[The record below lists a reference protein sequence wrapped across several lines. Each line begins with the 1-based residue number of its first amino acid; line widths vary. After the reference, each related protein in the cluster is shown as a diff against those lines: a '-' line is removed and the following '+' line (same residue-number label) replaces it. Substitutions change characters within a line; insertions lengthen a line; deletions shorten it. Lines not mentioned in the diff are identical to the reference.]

1 MLDDGHFFEN
11 EYTRMKIEDG
21 ILFVEYPSN
30 LTITLQIAEKCVSD
44 RLKFCKGK
52 SYPMLADIS
61 NIKASQ
67 REAREY
73 LSSEEGIKGITA
85 GAFIVKSQFT
95 RLLGTVF
102 LSLNLNFNAK
112 RPPAKLFVDKDDAKE
127 WLKQYRVI
135 GQI

>member
-11 EYTRMKIEDG
+11 EYTRMTIEDG
-21 ILFVEYPSN
+21 ILFIEYQPN
-30 LTITLQIAEKCVSD
+30 LIITLEIAQKCVGD
-44 RLKFCKGK
+44 RLRFCKGK
-52 SYPMLADIS
+52 SYPMLADITT
-61 NIKASQ
+61 IKASDK
-67 REAREY
+67 EAREY

-85 GAFIVKSQFT
+85 GAFMVKSQFT

-112 RPPAKLFVDKDDAKE
+112 RPPAKLFVDKEDAKE
-127 WLKQYRVI
+127 WLKQYRMV